1 VPCRRR
7 PGRAAVLLVAAVLV
21 VCGLT
26 WAPAVPA
33 ATFSATASTL
43 PSPASEASAAVTSI
57 ALGNSQPGLLATY
70 NNNSVEAL
78 ANGGST
84 IGSTGQQPNTVVTG
98 RLNGSGGDVVLVASG
113 AQSVVS
119 VFTPSLAPLTGYSA
133 SQISEA
139 AFPEADLDDPIAL
152 AIGDL
157 NGDGLPDLAVAN
169 AGDGTVQIFYDTGAG
184 TANGVAGA
192 FTVGP
197 LLTVGGDPTALAI
210 GDLNGD
216 DHPDLAVTNSAATDD
231 AGDGSMSLFVAD
243 PNGDGGYATQTVA
256 TGVSP
261 SSVAI
266 GDLSGNDVGGQD
278 LAATNFGDG
287 STAGTVTLYLKDPSD
302 DNYATTTLPT
312 GVAPGG
318 VAIADLDGD
327 GLEDF
332 AVEGSGTVTVFLKD
346 TTDAGF
352 TPTTLNST
360 GTDSLTRI
368 GDVVIGDLTGDGK
381 PDIVTTNTGSS
392 SHPLTLFTSTP
403 PRPAAFEAD
412 TPQAAASIGRP
423 YAYQFVASGLPAPS
437 FAVVSGSLPDG
448 LSLDPSTGLL
458 SGTPL
463 APGSFVF
470 KVKAANGS
478 GADAVS
484 GSITITVT
492 GTPAA
497 PVFTAD
503 TPPAEGNPAAYFN
516 YLFVASGNPA
526 PTFSLASGNLPSFGT
541 GSGIQ
546 SDGKLVIPGQAQ
558 GTSYAFRIR
567 ASNGVAPDAVSPPIT
582 ITFGTAPYPPVF
594 ASGGTGPADDTPPP
608 AATVGAAYPPYTFG
622 AVGSPTPTYGI
633 ASGALPGGLGLDP
646 ASGVLSGTPTTA
658 GTFMF
663 TVRAANGMSPDATTQ
678 PITITVG
685 GAAPALTA
693 DSPPTGGTVG
703 GDYSYTFAAT
713 GNPAPTFA
721 VASGA
726 LPVGLSLNA
735 ASGVLAGSPTT
746 PGSATFTVAAS
757 NAAGPVATSPPITV
771 TTRAFTADSPP
782 TSANVG
788 APYSYTFAASGTAA
802 DPPRFSFGS
811 GTPPDGLTLDGNT
824 GVLSGTPTASGTFT
838 FSLGASYEDG
848 ATASSGPITITVPP
862 ASVAPA
868 FTADAP
874 PALLEG
880 GAADSYV
887 FAASGSPSPNF
898 SVASGSLPPGLRL
911 ARFTGQ
917 LSGVPTAP
925 GTYTFTIGASN
936 GVSPD
941 ATSASVSIT
950 VTAGSIVAPS
960 LTADSPPATGTVG
973 SAYAGYSFAATGDP
987 VPSFALASGAL
998 PGGLSLDP
1006 ANGVLAGT
1014 PTTAGTFTFT
1024 VKALNGA
1031 PPDAVSDQI
1040 TITVSPAPAPAV
1052 FTADAAPSTATVG
1065 SAYGP
1070 YAFRASGFPLPTFAL
1085 TAGALPD
1092 GLSLDSASGVLSGT
1106 PTTPGTYTFT
1116 VGASNGLGHDAASV
1130 TITVAPAPAAPVF
1143 SAEAP
1148 PAAATVG
1155 SGYSYSFV
1163 ASGSPAPTFAVASG
1177 ALPSGLSLDSAT
1189 GLLSGTPSLAG
1200 SSTFSVKAT
1209 NGVSPDATSG
1219 SITIAVAPAGLG
1231 PLVTPPLAPPPTPPK
1246 PGAPAKPSNV
1256 IRFSSVKA
1264 AGKGVITITVA
1275 IPGAGRLVVR
1285 STAKFQPK
1293 KSKHAKKAPKART
1306 ITYAASL
1313 AAARSA
1319 KATVPLRITPGKTA
1333 AATLKTYKTLHVVI
1347 SVTFTPVGGTAHTQT
1362 DSATARR

>member
-1 VPCRRR
+1 
-7 PGRAAVLLVAAVLV
+7 
-21 VCGLT
+21 
-26 WAPAVPA
+26 
-33 ATFSATASTL
+33 
-43 PSPASEASAAVTSI
+43 
-57 ALGNSQPGLLATY
+57 
-70 NNNSVEAL
+70 
-78 ANGGST
+78 
-84 IGSTGQQPNTVVTG
+84 
-98 RLNGSGGDVVLVASG
+98 
-113 AQSVVS
+113 
-119 VFTPSLAPLTGYSA
+119 
-133 SQISEA
+133 
-139 AFPEADLDDPIAL
+139 
-152 AIGDL
+152 
-157 NGDGLPDLAVAN
+157 
-169 AGDGTVQIFYDTGAG
+169 
-184 TANGVAGA
+184 
-192 FTVGP
+192 
-197 LLTVGGDPTALAI
+197 
-210 GDLNGD
+210 
-216 DHPDLAVTNSAATDD
+216 
-231 AGDGSMSLFVAD
+231 
-243 PNGDGGYATQTVA
+243 
-256 TGVSP
+256 
-261 SSVAI
+261 
-266 GDLSGNDVGGQD
+266 
-278 LAATNFGDG
+278 
-287 STAGTVTLYLKDPSD
+287 
-302 DNYATTTLPT
+302 
-312 GVAPGG
+312 
-318 VAIADLDGD
+318 
-327 GLEDF
+327 
-332 AVEGSGTVTVFLKD
+332 
-346 TTDAGF
+346 
-352 TPTTLNST
+352 
-360 GTDSLTRI
+360 
-368 GDVVIGDLTGDGK
+368 
-381 PDIVTTNTGSS
+381 VTTNTGSS
-392 SHPLTLFTSTP
+392 SHPLTLFTSAP
-403 PRPAAFEAD
+403 PRPAALEAD
-412 TPQAAASIGRP
+412 TPPAAASIGRP
-423 YAYQFVASGLPAPS
+423 YSYRFVASGLPAPS
-437 FAVVSGSLPDG
+437 FAVASGSLPDG

-470 KVKAANGS
+470 RVKAANGS

-497 PVFTAD
+497 PVFAAD
-503 TPPAEGNPAAYFN
+503 TPPGVGSSHYTYRFA
-516 YLFVASGNPA
+516 ASGNPA
-526 PTFSLASGNLPSFGT
+526 PTFSLASGSLPVGST

-546 SDGKLVIPGQAQ
+546 PNGELVLIDGTG
-558 GTSYAFRIR
+558 SYTFTVK
-567 ASNGVAPDAVSPPIT
+567 ASNGIAPDAVTAPIT
-582 ITFGTAPYPPVF
+582 ITFGGSGPIAPAFTA
-594 ASGGTGPADDTPPP
+594 STPP
-608 AATVGAAYPPYTFG
+608 ATATLGLAYPSYTFS
-622 AVGSPTPTYGI
+622 APGSPSPSFSL
-633 ASGALPGGLGLDP
+633 ASGALPPGLTVD
-646 ASGVLSGTPTTA
+646 ATSGVLAGTPTTPGEYTFA
-658 GTFMF
+658 LRATNGT
-663 TVRAANGMSPDATTQ
+663 SPDATTQ
-678 PITITVG
+678 PITIVVNG
-685 GAAPALTA
+685 PAPELTA
-693 DSPPTGGTVG
+693 DSPPATTTVG
-703 GDYSYTFAAT
+703 GGYSYTFAAT
-713 GNPAPTFA
+713 GDPAPTFA

-726 LPVGLSLNA
+726 LPAGLSLNTKN
-735 ASGVLAGSPTT
+735 GVLDGTPTAGGPS
-746 PGSATFTVAAS
+746 TFTLAAS
-757 NAAGPVATSPPITV
+757 NSAGPDATSPQLTITV
-771 TTRAFTADSPP
+771 RALTADTPP
-782 TSANVG
+782 ASAALG
-788 APYSYTFAASGTAA
+788 TPYSYSFAATGTPG
-802 DPPRFSFGS
+802 DPPSFDFAT
-811 GTPPDGLTLDGNT
+811 GTPPDGLTLDGST

-874 PALLEG
+874 PALIEG

-950 VTAGSIVAPS
+950 VTAGSIVAPT

-1040 TITVSPAPAPAV
+1040 TIRVSRAPAPAV

-1070 YAFRASGFPLPTFAL
+1070 YAFKASGFPLPTFAL

-1106 PTTPGTYTFT
+1106 PTTPGTFTFT
-1116 VGASNGLGHDAASV
+1116 VGASNSLGHDAASV

-1143 SAEAP
+1143 SADAP

-1231 PLVTPPLAPPPTPPK
+1231 PLVTPPLAPPTPPK

-1285 STAKFQPK
+1285 STTKFQPK
-1293 KSKHAKKAPKART
+1293 KPKHAKKAPKART

-1347 SVTFTPVGGTAHTQT
+1347 SVTFTPAGGTAHTQT